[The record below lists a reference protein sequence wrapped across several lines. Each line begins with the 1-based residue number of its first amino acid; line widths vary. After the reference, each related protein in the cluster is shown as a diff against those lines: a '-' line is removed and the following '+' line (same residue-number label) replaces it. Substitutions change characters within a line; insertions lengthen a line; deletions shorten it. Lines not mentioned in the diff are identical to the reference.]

1 VTTTTTPRNSIQL
14 RDNRH
19 VKKIV
24 DNIGWLFFDKML
36 RLVAGLAIGVWVA
49 RYLGPAD
56 YGLLNYAISFVALF
70 ASLSLLGLNN
80 IVVRDLVRNPE
91 NRDAILGS
99 AFMLKLIGG
108 VVSIIAAVIV
118 QYVINPDEALIMFLV
133 VIIASGFIFQSLD
146 VIDFWFQ
153 ARVLSKYIIWAKLF
167 ALVISALLRVV
178 CIFLKAPVLAFTL
191 IITVDLL
198 LGGLGLL
205 LVFRFTG
212 GSIRT
217 WRWDPGI
224 VKSLMRDSW
233 PLAIAAVSSM
243 TYMKIDQVFIK
254 SMLGNHELGLY
265 SASVTI
271 AEIWYFIPLVI
282 TQTFLPVILKTK
294 KISEELYIARLQML
308 YDVMTVLSII
318 VSVVITIFANPI
330 IHLLYGNS
338 YAGAGTILAIYF
350 WAGLPLSLT
359 MVSTQYI
366 VSENFTTISI
376 YRSVTGALSNILLNI
391 LLIPRYG
398 IVGAAWATII
408 SYSFVTLVIVVFSK
422 TRQQVFC
429 IMKSFNLVRILV
441 SWMALLKEFATHR
454 RKAG

>member
-1 VTTTTTPRNSIQL
+1 MTTIFNTRNNMHPGDTGHF
-14 RDNRH
+14 R
-19 VKKIV
+19 KIV
-24 DNIGWLFFDKML
+24 DNIGWLFFDKVL

-56 YGLLNYAISFVALF
+56 YGLLNYALSFVALF

-108 VVSIIAAVIV
+108 FGSIIAAVLV
-118 QYVINPDEALIMFLV
+118 QYMLHPDEALVMVLV
-133 VIIASGFIFQSLD
+133 VIIAAGFVFQSLD

-167 ALVISALLRVV
+167 ALVISALLRIV
-178 CIFLKAPVLAFTL
+178 CILLKAPVMAFAL
-191 IITVDLL
+191 IVTIDLI
-198 LGGLGLL
+198 LGAAGLV
-205 LVFRFTG
+205 LVYRFTG
-212 GSIRT
+212 GSLKK
-217 WRWDPGI
+217 WRWNLGI

-294 KISEELYIARLQML
+294 KISEELYIARLQIL
-308 YDVMTVLSII
+308 YDVMTVLSVS

-330 IHLLYGNS
+330 IHLLYGDS

-359 MVSTQYI
+359 MVTTQYI
-366 VSENFTTISI
+366 VSENYTTISI
-376 YRSVTGALSNILLNI
+376 FRSIAGALSNVLLNL

-408 SYSFVTLVIVVFSK
+408 SYSLVTLIIVVFSK

-429 IMKSFNLVRILV
+429 IIKSFNIFRIII
-441 SWMALLKEFATHR
+441 SWIALLKEFAADHK
-454 RKAG
+454 KAG

>member
-1 VTTTTTPRNSIQL
+1 VTTKINTPDRKH
-14 RDNRH
+14 RDDTGHFR
-19 VKKIV
+19 KIV
-24 DNIGWLFFDKML
+24 DNIGWLFFDKIL

-56 YGLLNYAISFVALF
+56 YGLLNYALSFVALF

-80 IVVRDLVRNPE
+80 IVVRDLVRNPD

-108 VVSIIAAVIV
+108 IVSIIAAVLV
-118 QYVINPDEALIMFLV
+118 QYLLHPDEALVMVLV
-133 VIIASGFIFQSLD
+133 VIIAAGFVFQSLD

-153 ARVLSKYIIWAKLF
+153 AKVLSKYIIWAKLF
-167 ALVISALLRVV
+167 ALVIYALLRIV
-178 CIFLKAPVLAFTL
+178 CILLKAPIMAFAL
-191 IITVDLL
+191 IVTIDLM
-198 LGGLGLL
+198 LGAAGLL
-205 LVFRFTG
+205 LVYRFTG
-212 GSIRT
+212 GSLRR
-217 WRWDPGI
+217 WRWNLGI

-254 SMLGNHELGLY
+254 SMLGDHELGLY
-265 SASVTI
+265 SASVII

-294 KISEELYIARLQML
+294 KISEKLYIARLQLL
-308 YDVMTVLSII
+308 YDVMTVLSVG

-330 IHLLYGNS
+330 IHLLYGDS

-359 MVSTQYI
+359 MVTTQYI
-366 VSENFTTISI
+366 VSENYTTISI
-376 YRSVTGALSNILLNI
+376 YRSIAGALSNVLLNL

-408 SYSFVTLVIVVFSK
+408 SYSLVTLIIVVFSK

-429 IMKSFNLVRILV
+429 IIKSFNFFRIII
-441 SWMALLKEFATHR
+441 SWMALLKEFAADH
-454 RKAG
+454 KKEG